1 MIQFRGA
8 YTALVTPF
16 TDDGAA
22 VDDGRLRAAIA
33 RQAEGGVAGIV
44 PCGTTG
50 ETPTL
55 STDEY
60 HGVVECAIAAGHE
73 HDLAVIPG
81 AGSNC
86 TSHAVEQH
94 RFVHGAG
101 ADAALHVTPYYNKP
115 SQEGMYRHFMTI
127 ADSCDLP
134 IVLYNIP
141 GRTGVLMS
149 LETITRLSDHPN
161 IQAIKDATGGI
172 DMAPQVVE
180 HTELVVLS
188 GDDPLTLPLAL
199 GGGRGVVSIA
209 SNLVPDRV
217 ATMCR
222 AFLEGDWGTACSLHA
237 KLLPLARALLTLD
250 SNPVPLKTAMAR
262 MGWDSGTVRLPLCP
276 PSDAVARSINEVLV
290 AQDLHAAEVTV

>member
-16 TDDGAA
+16 TEDGGA
-22 VDDGRLRAAIA
+22 VDFDRLRAGID
-33 RQAEGGVAGIV
+33 RQADGGITGIV

-60 HGVVECAIAAGHE
+60 HTVIECAIAAGHQR
-73 HDLAVIPG
+73 DLTVIPG
-81 AGSNC
+81 AGSNS
-86 TSHAVEQH
+86 TNHAVEQH
-94 RFVHGAG
+94 RFVHQAG

-149 LETITRLSDHPN
+149 VDTIARLADHPN

-180 HTELVVLS
+180 RTDLVVLS
-188 GDDPLTLPLAL
+188 GDDPLTLPIAM

-237 KLLPLARALLTLD
+237 RLLPLARALLTLD
-250 SNPVPLKTAMAR
+250 TNPVPLKIAMAR
-262 MGWDSGTVRLPLCP
+262 LGWDTGAVRLPLCQ
-276 PSDAVARSINEVLV
+276 SDDAVGRAIDEVLIT
-290 AQDLHAAEVTV
+290 QDLRPVEVTV